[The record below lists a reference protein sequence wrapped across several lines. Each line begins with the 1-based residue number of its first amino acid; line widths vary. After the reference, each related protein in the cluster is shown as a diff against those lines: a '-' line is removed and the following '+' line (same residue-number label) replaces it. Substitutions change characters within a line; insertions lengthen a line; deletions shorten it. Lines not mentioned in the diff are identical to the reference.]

1 MSVIVSTD
9 RLNAAIKLRLEWGK
23 RTLPQICNTS
33 AYYVARNAAGG
44 TPFTSIDWMDT
55 ELGTIRV
62 SEKTGKT
69 LKGTKGKGAL
79 RGAAMG
85 KYQDKTTL
93 AKLIILAR
101 ANIVGLNKGS
111 GTGSFYNQSTNNRYA
126 LNKDDLKGKGT
137 ILGMISRMIKSRHSS
152 SKFLRSGW
160 VPAIKTLEP
169 YAFKRGGAAPVE
181 AKTFKFG
188 NRGSATPAVNGSW
201 EVSCMI
207 ENATGL
213 EGKNAANFNQALLLH
228 GIGPLQAAIAQEE
241 AGMVAWMETHQKPA
255 NDVFNAMCV

>member
-23 RTLPQICNTS
+23 RTLPQIVNSS
-33 AYYVARNAAGG
+33 AYYIARNTAAG
-44 TPFTSIDWMDT
+44 TPFTSIDRMDT

-69 LKGTKGKGAL
+69 LKGTTGKGAL
-79 RGAAMG
+79 RGSAMG
-85 KYQDKTTL
+85 REQTETTL

-101 ANIVGLNKGS
+101 ANLLSKKPS
-111 GTGSFYNQSTNNRYA
+111 KYNISTNFRYA

-160 VPAIKTLEP
+160 VPAIQTLEP

-188 NRGSATPAVNGSW
+188 NRGSATPAVSGSW

-241 AGMVAWMETHQKPA
+241 AGMVHFMETHQKAA
-255 NDVFNAMCV
+255 NAEFNAMCL